1 MTLLNG
7 FLENPVWGLPIVIYP
22 FLSGLVAGS
31 FVVASLSHLFGMEKF
46 KPLAKLAAIVSFAML
61 ILAAQAP
68 LADALQPSRAIWE
81 LYFRDHFPYS
91 PLGMFIIIWSL
102 YIILMLFEM
111 YYLFRISNI
120 KRAKGDSGLR
130 GKLAGIFTLGN
141 KDLSEKAEKRDN
153 KALKIIAGSGIA
165 LAFLFHGYVGFLFGA
180 IKARPLWSNP
190 LIPVLFITSAIV
202 SGIAL
207 MGLLYVIAFSYFSD
221 KNKVNLDTLSELNK
235 FLLLM
240 IGFDIF
246 FDLIEWLYSV
256 RSYAPRDIYEGW
268 HSVFSAGGGGVLSF
282 NYHFMQ
288 MTLGLIV
295 PGILLLSKKVRNSKA
310 WTVIISAMVLIGVW
324 AMRFNTV
331 IGAQLQTKI
340 GQGTVLFNI
349 PVLGYD
355 GYITG
360 IGLFALGIFLMF
372 VFGYFLGWEDRPELT
387 PELAKGNKN
396 KEAL

>member
-46 KPLAKLAAIVSFAML
+46 RPLAKLAAIVSFAML

-91 PLGMFIIIWSL
+91 PLGMFIIIWTL
-102 YIILMLFEM
+102 YMILMLFEM
-111 YYLFRISNI
+111 YYLFRVANI
-120 KRAKGDSGLR
+120 TRAKEYNGFR
-130 GKLAGIFTLGN
+130 GKLADFFTLGN
-141 KDLSEKAEKRDN
+141 KDLSEKAAKKDH
-153 KALKIIAGSGIA
+153 KALMIIAALGIG

-207 MGLLYVIAFSYFSD
+207 MGVLYVIGFSFYSD
-221 KNKVNLDTLSELNK
+221 KNKVKSETVSELNK
-235 FLLLM
+235 ILLLM
-240 IGFDIF
+240 IGFDLF

-256 RSYAPRDIYEGW
+256 RSYAPKDLYEGW
-268 HSVFSAGGGGVLSF
+268 HSVFSTGAGGVLAF

-288 MTLGLIV
+288 ITLGLII
-295 PGILLLSKKVRNSKA
+295 PGLLLISKKVRNSKV
-310 WTVIISAMVLIGVW
+310 WTVIIGFLVLIGVW
-324 AMRFNTV
+324 SMRFNTV

-340 GQGTVLFNI
+340 GQGTVLFSI
-349 PVLGYD
+349 PWLGYD

-360 IGLFALGIFLMF
+360 IGLFALGIFLIF
-372 VFGYFLGWEDRPELT
+372 VFGYLLGWEDKPELT
-387 PELAKGNKN
+387 GNN
-396 KEAL
+396 

>member
-1 MTLLNG
+1 MALLNG

-68 LADALQPSRAIWE
+68 LADALQPSRAVWE

-91 PLGMFIIIWSL
+91 PLGMFIIIWTL
-102 YIILMLFEM
+102 YMILMLFEM
-111 YYLFRISNI
+111 FYLFRVSNI
-120 KRAKGDSGLR
+120 KRAEEDSGFR
-130 GKLAGIFTLGN
+130 GKLADFFTLGN
-141 KDLSEKAEKRDN
+141 KDLSEKAAKKDH
-153 KALKIIAGSGIA
+153 KALMIIAALGIG

-207 MGLLYVIAFSYFSD
+207 MGVLYVIGFSFYSD
-221 KNKVNLDTLSELNK
+221 KNKVKSETIYALNK
-235 FLLLM
+235 ILLLM
-240 IGFDIF
+240 IGFDLF

-256 RSYAPRDIYEGW
+256 RSYAPKDLYEGW
-268 HSVFSAGGGGVLSF
+268 HSVFSTGAGGVLAF

-288 MTLGLIV
+288 ITLGLII
-295 PGILLLSKKVRNSKA
+295 PGLLLISKKVRNSKV
-310 WTVIISAMVLIGVW
+310 WTVIIGFLVLIGVW

-331 IGAQLQTKI
+331 VGAQLQTKI
-340 GQGTVLFNI
+340 GQGTVLFDI
-349 PVLGYD
+349 PWLGYD

-360 IGLFALGIFLMF
+360 IGLFALGIFLIF
-372 VFGYFLGWEDRPELT
+372 VFGYLLGWEDKPELT
-387 PELAKGNKN
+387 GNN
-396 KEAL
+396 

>member
-46 KPLAKLAAIVSFAML
+46 RPLAKLAAIVSFAML

-91 PLGMFIIIWSL
+91 PLGMFIIIWTL

-111 YYLFRISNI
+111 FYLFRVSNI
-120 KRAKGDSGLR
+120 KRAEEDSGFR
-130 GKLAGIFTLGN
+130 GKLANFFTLGN
-141 KDLSEKAEKRDN
+141 KDLSEKAAKKDH
-153 KALKIIAGSGIA
+153 KALMIIAALGIG

-180 IKARPLWSNP
+180 IKARPLWSDP

-207 MGLLYVIAFSYFSD
+207 MGVLYVIGFSFYSD
-221 KNKVNLDTLSELNK
+221 KNKVKPETVYELNK
-235 FLLLM
+235 ILLLM
-240 IGFDIF
+240 IGFDLF
-246 FDLIEWLYSV
+246 FDLTEWLYSV
-256 RSYAPRDIYEGW
+256 RSYAPKDLYEGW
-268 HSVFSAGGGGVLSF
+268 HAVFSTGAGGVLAF

-288 MTLGLIV
+288 ITLGLII
-295 PGILLLSKKVRNSKA
+295 PGLLLISKKVRNSKV
-310 WTVIISAMVLIGVW
+310 WTVIIGLLVLAGVW

-331 IGAQLQTKI
+331 VGAQLQTKI
-340 GQGTVLFNI
+340 GQGTVLFDI
-349 PVLGYD
+349 PWLGYD

-360 IGLFALGIFLMF
+360 IGLFALGIFLIF
-372 VFGYFLGWEDRPELT
+372 VFGYLLGWEDKPELT
-387 PELAKGNKN
+387 GNN
-396 KEAL
+396 

>member
-1 MTLLNG
+1 MTLLSG
-7 FLENPVWGLPIVIYP
+7 YLENPVWGLPIVIYP

-46 KPLAKLAAIVSFAML
+46 RPLAKLAAIVSFAML

-68 LADALQPSRAIWE
+68 LADALQPSRAVWE

-91 PLGMFIIIWSL
+91 PMGMFIIVWSL
-102 YIILMLFEM
+102 YMVLMLFEM
-111 YYLFRISNI
+111 YYLFRVSNI
-120 KRAKGDSGLR
+120 QRAQDDSGFR

-141 KDLSEKAEKRDN
+141 KDLSEKAEKKDH
-153 KALKIIAGSGIA
+153 KALMVIAALGIG

-207 MGLLYVIAFSYFSD
+207 MGLLYVIAFSYYSD
-221 KNKVNLDTLSELNK
+221 KNKVDLDTVSELNK
-235 FLLLM
+235 ILLLM
-240 IGFDIF
+240 IGFDLF

-256 RSYAPRDIYEGW
+256 RSYAPKDIYEGW
-268 HSVFSAGGGGVLSF
+268 HSVFSAGAGGALSF
-282 NYHFMQ
+282 NYHFIQ
-288 MTLGLIV
+288 ITLGLIV
-295 PGILLLSKKVRNSKA
+295 PGVLLISKKVRKSKI
-310 WTVIISAMVLIGVW
+310 WTVIIGLLVLTGVW

-331 IGAQLQTKI
+331 VGAQLQPKI
-340 GQGTVLFNI
+340 GQGTILFNI

-360 IGLFALGIFLMF
+360 IGLFALGISLLF
-372 VFGYFLGWEDRPELT
+372 VFGYFLGWEDKPEL
-387 PELAKGNKN
+387 KSNN
-396 KEAL
+396 